1 MYWFI
6 LIWKSRIMNQS
17 MPLPGVVSVA
27 VRMEHTAVRSVISH
41 ERSTVFPTD
50 PHSQED
56 LGAIISFQLSS
67 GCLGL

>member
-6 LIWKSRIMNQS
+6 LIWKSKIMS
-17 MPLPGVVSVA
+17 MPLPGAVSAA
-27 VRMEHTAVRSVISH
+27 VRIEHMAVRSVISH
-41 ERSTVFPTD
+41 ERSAVFPTD

-56 LGAIISFQLSS
+56 LRAIISFQLSS